1 MADDDD
7 RNEEV
12 ASSDTVTEVTSKSW
26 LQRLGESVGGVVVG
40 FILIAGSGFLLF
52 WNEGR
57 AIQTARSLTEGA
69 GLVLSVSADRVDAA
83 NDGKLVHVSGAL
95 AASGPAV
102 DGDFTV
108 RSSGIRLVRH
118 VEMYQWKE
126 ETQSETRK
134 KLGGGE
140 ETVTTYKYTRDWV
153 DRPIDSGKFK
163 ERAGHA
169 NPAMAYQQRT
179 VVAPQPKVGAFSVPE
194 SLLRNFGE
202 ERPLAATD
210 EQAKALERRLNR
222 PVAAVDGALYVGRDP
237 SQPAIGDLRIKF
249 GEVSMGPASVIG
261 RQAASS
267 FEPYQTK
274 AGGTVQLIAAGRV
287 PAADMFKAAQD
298 ENRLITWL
306 IRGGGVLLMF
316 IGFGL
321 ILKPL
326 SVLAD
331 VIPILGDIVGA
342 GASIIALLCTAVV
355 APVVIAIGWLW
366 YRPVVAIGVLVVGG
380 AVAYGAVRLGRQR
393 AARKA
398 ALKPA

>member
-1 MADDDD
+1 MA
-7 RNEEV
+7 EEEGRDEV
-12 ASSDTVTEVTSKSW
+12 TVVTSKSW
-26 LQRLGESVGGVVVG
+26 FQRIGESVGGVVIG
-40 FILIAGSGFLLF
+40 FVLIAGSGFLLF

-69 GLVLSVSADRVDAA
+69 GLVLSVSADRVDTA

-102 DGDFTV
+102 DSEFTV
-108 RSSGIRLVRH
+108 RSSGVRLVRH

-126 ETQSETRK
+126 ETESETRK

-140 ETVTTYKYTRDWV
+140 ETVTRYKYTRQWT
-153 DRPIDSGKFK
+153 DRPIDSSKFK
-163 ERAGHA
+163 ERTGHN
-169 NPAMAYQQRT
+169 NPAMTYQQRT
-179 VVAPQPKVGAFSVPE
+179 IVAPQPKVGAFSVPE
-194 SLLRNFGE
+194 SLLRSFGE

-210 EQAKALERRLNR
+210 EQAKALERRLNK
-222 PVAAVDGALYVGRDP
+222 PVAAVDGALYVGKDP
-237 SQPAIGDLRIKF
+237 TQPAVGDLRIRF
-249 GEVSMGPASVIG
+249 GEVPMGAASVIG
-261 RQAASS
+261 RQSAST
-267 FEPYQTK
+267 FEPYQTR

-287 PAADMFKAAQD
+287 PAADMFKTAQD
-298 ENRLITWL
+298 ENRMWTWL

-331 VIPILGDIVGA
+331 FIPVLGDIVGA
-342 GASIIALLCTAVV
+342 GASLIALLCTAVV
-355 APVVIAIGWLW
+355 APVVIAVGWLW
-366 YRPVVAIGVLVVGG
+366 YRPVVAAGVLVVGG
-380 AVAYGAVRLGRQR
+380 IVAYGAIRLGRQR
-393 AARKA
+393 VARKA